1 MDGLGQDQEQT
12 SDGEEEKVKEQQ
24 SLKEEEVGEH
34 SGPKTSAQVLQGRVP
49 QLEGTDD
56 GQVPATPALSRRKH
70 TCDRCGQKQTAKMF
84 GLTLKL

>member
-1 MDGLGQDQEQT
+1 MDGLGEDQEQT

-24 SLKEEEVGEH
+24 SPKEEEVGEH

-56 GQVPATPALSRRKH
+56 GQMPAPPALSRRKH
-70 TCDRCGQKQTAKMF
+70 TCDQCGQKQRAQMF
-84 GLTLKL
+84 GLTLKM